1 MESASWKHI
10 SHDSSGLGHNRA
22 PFLVFTLKV
31 NSVIISYFYSRS
43 LSQVERMWSE
53 ISVSI
58 EAPGIS
64 MFCLD
69 FVLGH
74 SLKGLVGSI
83 HAFAKIQMKKLF
95 QLLSVFIPN

>member
-1 MESASWKHI
+1 
-10 SHDSSGLGHNRA
+10 
-22 PFLVFTLKV
+22 
-31 NSVIISYFYSRS
+31 
-43 LSQVERMWSE
+43 MWSE